1 MRGLHSLTV
10 PFPRGLLFPGL
21 RLENLP
27 NPLDQSVRK
36 TRQSFFGRI
45 RGIFAQPALDE
56 DLLDDLEALL
66 IQADVG
72 VETSELAIE
81 ALRQRVQED
90 RIDDSESAVGAL
102 RAILIQTLHSAGDPA
117 GLRMNPAGLTVV
129 LIVGVNGSGKTT
141 TVAKLA
147 QHLRAD
153 NSRVML
159 AAADTFRAAADDQ
172 LKIWAGRVGVPV
184 VSHQP
189 GADPGAV
196 VFDAMESA
204 QARGYDVLLVDTA
217 GRLHT
222 KSNLMDELAK
232 IRRVISRRIPDAPHE
247 TLLVLDA
254 TTGQN
259 AVVQAREFLQSAGVT
274 GLVLAKLDGTAKG
287 GIVFSIARELKLPIL
302 FAGTG
307 ESADDLTAFEA
318 AQFVDALLRRD

>member
-1 MRGLHSLTV
+1 M
-10 PFPRGLLFPGL
+10 
-21 RLENLP
+21 ENVS
-27 NPLDQSVRK
+27 NPLDRSVQK

-81 ALRQRVQED
+81 ALRQRVEED
-90 RIDDSESAVGAL
+90 RIGDSGSAVEAL
-102 RAILIQTLHSAGDPA
+102 RTILTETLRLAGHPD
-117 GLRMNPAGLTVV
+117 GLRLNPAGLSVV

-147 QHLRAD
+147 KYLRGR
-153 NSRVML
+153 NSKVML

-172 LKIWAGRVGVPV
+172 LKIWAERVGVPV

-189 GADPGAV
+189 GADPAGAA
-196 VFDAMESA
+196 FC
-204 QARGYDVLLVDTA
+204 ARQRR

-232 IRRVISRRIPDAPHE
+232 IRRIISRRIPDAPHE

-259 AVVQAREFLQSAGVT
+259 GVVQAREFLHKAGVT

-307 ESADDLTAFEA
+307 ETADDLAVFEA
-318 AQFVDALLRRD
+318 NQFVDALLRRD

>member
-1 MRGLHSLTV
+1 MEH
-10 PFPRGLLFPGL
+10 L
-21 RLENLP
+21 R
-27 NPLDQSVRK
+27 NPLDRSVRK

-45 RGIFAQPALDE
+45 RGIFAQPAVDE

-81 ALRQRVQED
+81 ALRQRVEDD

-102 RAILIQTLHSAGDPA
+102 SAILIDTLRSAGDPN
-117 GLRMNPAGLTVV
+117 GLTLNPAGLTVV

-147 QHLRAD
+147 HHLRGR

-222 KSNLMDELAK
+222 KSNLMDELTK
-232 IRRVISRRIPDAPHE
+232 IRRVISRRIPEAPHE

-259 AVVQAREFLQSAGVT
+259 GVVQARQFLQSAGVT

-307 ESADDLTAFEA
+307 ESADDLAVFQAT
-318 AQFVDALLRRD
+318 QFVEALLRRD

>member
-1 MRGLHSLTV
+1 M
-10 PFPRGLLFPGL
+10 
-21 RLENLP
+21 ENVS
-27 NPLDQSVRK
+27 NPLDQSVQK

-81 ALRQRVQED
+81 ALRQRVEED
-90 RIDDSESAVGAL
+90 RIGDSGSAVEAL
-102 RAILIQTLHSAGDPA
+102 RTILIETLRSAGHPD
-117 GLRMNPAGLTVV
+117 GLRLNPAGLSVV

-147 QHLRAD
+147 KYLRGR
-153 NSRVML
+153 NSKVML

-172 LKIWAGRVGVPV
+172 LKIWAERVGVPV

-204 QARGYDVLLVDTA
+204 QAREFDLLLVDTA

-232 IRRVISRRIPDAPHE
+232 IRRIISRRIPEAPHE

-259 AVVQAREFLQSAGVT
+259 GVVQAREFLHSAGVT

-307 ESADDLTAFEA
+307 ETADDLAVFEA
-318 AQFVDALLRRD
+318 NQFVDALLRRD

>member
-1 MRGLHSLTV
+1 MEDINNSLD
-10 PFPRGLLFPGL
+10 R
-21 RLENLP
+21 
-27 NPLDQSVRK
+27 SVRK

-56 DLLDDLEALL
+56 DLLEDLEALL
-66 IQADVG
+66 LQADVG

-90 RIDDSESAVGAL
+90 RIDDSESAVEAL
-102 RAILIQTLHSAGDPA
+102 RSILIDTLRTAGDPDGLRLNSA
-117 GLRMNPAGLTVV
+117 GLAVV

-141 TVAKLA
+141 TIAKLA
-147 QHLRAD
+147 QHLMGRKR
-153 NSRVML
+153 RVML

-184 VSHQP
+184 VNHQP

-196 VFDAMESA
+196 VFDALESA

-232 IRRVISRRIPDAPHE
+232 IRRVISRKIPDAPHD

-259 AVVQAREFLQSAGVT
+259 GVVQAREFLQSAGVT

-307 ESADDLTAFEA
+307 ESADDLAVFDSN
-318 AQFVDALLRRD
+318 QFVEALLRRD

>member
-1 MRGLHSLTV
+1 MDR
-10 PFPRGLLFPGL
+10 
-21 RLENLP
+21 
-27 NPLDQSVRK
+27 SVQK

-81 ALRQRVQED
+81 ALRQRVEED
-90 RIDDSESAVGAL
+90 RIGDSGSAVEAL
-102 RAILIQTLHSAGDPA
+102 RTILTETLRLAGHPD
-117 GLRMNPAGLTVV
+117 GLRLNPAGLSVV

-147 QHLRAD
+147 KYLRGR
-153 NSRVML
+153 NSKVML

-172 LKIWAGRVGVPV
+172 LKIWAERVGVPV

-204 QARGYDVLLVDTA
+204 KAREFDLLLVDTA

-232 IRRVISRRIPDAPHE
+232 IRRIISRRIPDAPHE

-259 AVVQAREFLQSAGVT
+259 GVVQAREFLHSRPA
-274 GLVLAKLDGTAKG
+274 
-287 GIVFSIARELKLPIL
+287 
-302 FAGTG
+302 
-307 ESADDLTAFEA
+307 
-318 AQFVDALLRRD
+318 

>member
-1 MRGLHSLTV
+1 M
-10 PFPRGLLFPGL
+10 
-21 RLENLP
+21 EDIN
-27 NPLDQSVRK
+27 NPLDRSVRK
-36 TRQSFFGRI
+36 TRRSFFGRI
-45 RGIFAQPALDE
+45 RGIFAQPAVDE

-81 ALRQRVQED
+81 ALRQRVQDD
-90 RIDDSESAVGAL
+90 RIGDSGSAVGAL
-102 RAILIQTLHSAGDPA
+102 RAILIETLRSAGDA
-117 GLRMNPAGLTVV
+117 DGLRLNPTGLTVV

-141 TVAKLA
+141 TIAKLA
-147 QHLRAD
+147 QYLRGR

-159 AAADTFRAAADDQ
+159 AAADTFRAAAEDQ
-172 LKIWAGRVGVPV
+172 LKIWADRVGVPV

-196 VFDAMESA
+196 VFDALESA

-232 IRRVISRRIPDAPHE
+232 IRRVIGRRIPEAPHE

-259 AVVQAREFLQSAGVT
+259 GVVQAREFLQSAGVT

-307 ESADDLTAFEA
+307 ESADDLAVFDA
-318 AQFVDALLRRD
+318 NQFVEALLQKD

>member
-1 MRGLHSLTV
+1 MDHIT
-10 PFPRGLLFPGL
+10 
-21 RLENLP
+21 
-27 NPLDQSVRK
+27 NPLDRSVHK

-81 ALRQRVQED
+81 ALRQRVEED
-90 RIDDSESAVGAL
+90 RIGDSESAVGAL
-102 RAILIQTLHSAGDPA
+102 RAILIETLLSAGDPA
-117 GLRMNPAGLTVV
+117 GLRMNSAGLTVV

-141 TVAKLA
+141 TIAKLA
-147 QHLRAD
+147 RHLRAQ
-153 NSRVML
+153 NGTVML

-172 LKIWAGRVGVPV
+172 LKIWANRVGAPV

-196 VFDAMESA
+196 VYDAMESA
-204 QARGYDVLLVDTA
+204 LARGYDTLLVDTA
-217 GRLHT
+217 GRLHS

-259 AVVQAREFLQSAGVT
+259 GVVQAREFLHSAGVT

-307 ESADDLTAFEA
+307 ESAEDLAVFEA
-318 AQFVDALLRRD
+318 TQFVEALLRRD

>member
-1 MRGLHSLTV
+1 MEHNS
-10 PFPRGLLFPGL
+10 
-21 RLENLP
+21 
-27 NPLDQSVRK
+27 NPLDRSVRK
-36 TRQSFFGRI
+36 TRLSFFGRI

-81 ALRQRVQED
+81 ALRQRVEED
-90 RIDDSESAVGAL
+90 GLDDTGSAVGAL
-102 RAILIQTLHSAGDPA
+102 SAILTQTLRSAGDPA
-117 GLRMNPAGLTVV
+117 GLRLNPAGLTVV
-129 LIVGVNGSGKTT
+129 LVVGVNGSGKTT

-147 QHLRAD
+147 QHLRGQ
-153 NSRVML
+153 NKRVML
-159 AAADTFRAAADDQ
+159 AAADTFRAAAEDQ

-204 QARGYDVLLVDTA
+204 DARGYDVLLVDTA
-217 GRLHT
+217 GRLHN
-222 KSNLMDELAK
+222 KPNLMDELAK
-232 IRRVISRRIPDAPHE
+232 IRRIISRRVPDGPHE

-259 AVVQAREFLQSAGVT
+259 GVVQAREFLQSAGVT

-307 ESADDLTAFEA
+307 ETAEDLAVFEA
-318 AQFVDALLRRD
+318 NQFVEALLRRD